1 MKPRQ
6 KHLHTLVKMIQRK
19 ITIINVRHSLNEN
32 LNDKLRWFG
41 NALGLF
47 GERDKDKSCFRI
59 FITLIKA
66 KKFHKGLS
74 SDDIAEQLQLTR
86 GTVVHHLNNMI
97 ERGIIITN
105 NRKYELRAD
114 NLQDLVE
121 FLKQDAVNTFNNL
134 TSSANELDRVLG
146 LQKY

>member
-1 MKPRQ
+1 
-6 KHLHTLVKMIQRK
+6 MIKRK
-19 ITIINVRHSLNEN
+19 ITIINVRHALNES

-47 GERDKDKSCFRI
+47 GERDRDKSCFRI

-74 SDDIAEQLQLTR
+74 SDEIAEQLQLTR

-97 ERGIIITN
+97 ERGIIVTN

-114 NLQDLVE
+114 NLEDLIQL
-121 FLKQDAVNTFNNL
+121 LKDDAINTFNNL
-134 TSSANELDRVLG
+134 NSSAEELDRVLG
-146 LQKY
+146 LQKF